1 MDTPPSPPE
10 ANARPTPAGWQ
21 VAALSELGRAL
32 SESHTLADLGQAV
45 IAFVTQRLG
54 YRQAVLCIP
63 QKEGD
68 ALEPVAIRRHGDPP
82 EKAAALPDITISP
95 QQIAAGP
102 LKASPGDGN
111 GWLFRLFPDARH
123 GLSTPLTMQGQ
134 VVGALGVVCADAT
147 PFGPQEAA
155 FWGAMSALIAA
166 AAANLQRARSQRR
179 ERRVADTLNQISA
192 ALVSSL
198 ELDHT
203 LSLIL
208 SSLEQLLDFD
218 SAAIYLLTPS
228 DRLRMVAARG
238 MPQVEVTMASSK
250 EVERF
255 RLDETVISSRK
266 PLAVTDVRQDPRW
279 TPLKGTE
286 YIRSWL
292 GVPLLAR
299 GNPIG
304 LVTIDRS
311 TIRPF
316 TPSQI
321 TLAEAFARHAAIA
334 IENARLFARVTA
346 QQEQLR
352 KLSIKVVEAQEEE
365 RRRISREL
373 HDEMGQALTA
383 IKLNL
388 QMLLVSL
395 PEEDSFLREQV
406 EEVIGLTNDSIQEVR
421 RLAMDLRPSI
431 LDDLGLVP
439 TLQWY
444 KSQFEKRNDCQLN
457 LSIAPS
463 LPRLTPHTE
472 TALYRVMQ
480 EALTNVSR
488 HANARCVEISLSADE
503 TGAYCSIV
511 DDGRGFSPGAEN
523 VSGVGLTSMQE
534 RIEAL
539 DGEFNLASRP
549 GKGTTITIFIPASTA
564 FNPEEND
571 DSSFAGG

>member
-1 MDTPPSPPE
+1 MEPPSPFPKTGT
-10 ANARPTPAGWQ
+10 PGTPAGGPLT
-21 VAALSELGRAL
+21 ALSDLGRAL
-32 SESHTLADLGQAV
+32 SESHTPAELGEAV
-45 IAFVTQRLG
+45 IRFVTERLG
-54 YRQAVLCIP
+54 YRQAVLCMRR
-63 QKEGD
+63 QEDD
-68 ALEPVAIRRHGDPP
+68 ALEPVAIQRRGDPP
-82 EKAAALPDITISP
+82 AAKASLPDITFAP
-95 QQIAAGP
+95 RQIVAGP
-102 LKASPGDGN
+102 LKATTGNGD
-111 GWLFRLFPDARH
+111 GWLFHLFPEAQH
-123 GLSTPLTMQGQ
+123 GLSTPLVMQGQ
-134 VVGALGVVCADAT
+134 VMGALGVVCADAT
-147 PFGPQEAA
+147 PFGAQEAA

-166 AAANLQRARSQRR
+166 AAANLQRTQAQRR
-179 ERRVADTLNQISA
+179 ERRIADTLNQISA

-228 DRLRMVAARG
+228 NRLRMVAARG

-250 EVERF
+250 EVDRF

-316 TPSQI
+316 TPRQI
-321 TLAEAFARHAAIA
+321 ALAEAFARHAAIA
-334 IENARLFARVTA
+334 IENARLFTRVTA

-395 PEEDSFLREQV
+395 PEGDDFLREQV
-406 EEVIGLTNDSIQEVR
+406 EEVIRLTNDSIQEVR

-444 KSQFEKRNDCQLN
+444 KTQFEKRSECRLN
-457 LSIAPS
+457 LSIAPQ
-463 LPRLTPHTE
+463 LPRLLPNAE
-472 TALYRVMQ
+472 TALYRVVQ

-488 HANARCVEISLSADE
+488 HANARRVEISLSADE
-503 TGAYCSIV
+503 KGVYCTIE
-511 DDGRGFSPGAEN
+511 DDGQGFSPEAEN
-523 VSGVGLTSMQE
+523 ASGVGLTSMQE

-539 DGEFNLASRP
+539 GGAFNLVSAP
-549 GKGTTITIFIPASTA
+549 GKGTTITIFIPAPSA
-564 FNPEEND
+564 FRAEE
-571 DSSFAGG
+571 GETP